1 MKKSIIRKHELISYL
16 RLNMMR
22 QKVLWKFP
30 SGQKFW
36 LNPNSAT
43 QWSDRIFFKHKI
55 QLSCM
60 PNERLNRFFF
70 SQIRLKR
77 KLLFQRLYKIYK
89 LNLKKIVK
97 ISSTQKTRQKLL
109 SKMLLCDGLKL
120 LTWKF
125 CILLLKILVLNKNEN
140 SYINNK

>member
-1 MKKSIIRKHELISYL
+1 MTDQWSEKNELISYL

-22 QKVLWKFP
+22 QKMPWKFL

-36 LNPNSAT
+36 LILNSAT

-55 QLSCM
+55 QLSFM
-60 PNERLNRFFF
+60 LNERLNRFFF
-70 SQIRLKR
+70 NKISLKK

-125 CILLLKILVLNKNEN
+125 RILLMKIPC
-140 SYINNK
+140 S